1 VNLRFPLP
9 PKTVLAIAL
18 TSLILSVRPT
28 LIREYWLGGVQRERC
43 GTGIWIMHPPQSLP
57 SAVYDFLG
65 IEVIP
70 TPVGERRKFIQTPTA
85 TLDDLGVYMTTL
97 NPGQAPHPPHQHP
110 DEEMIL
116 IREGTLEITIN
127 DRIQRAGPGSVVFV
141 APNDLHG
148 WRNVGENRANY
159 FVLRW
164 TTARTAAGE

>member
-1 VNLRFPLP
+1 
-9 PKTVLAIAL
+9 
-18 TSLILSVRPT
+18 
-28 LIREYWLGGVQRERC
+28 
-43 GTGIWIMHPPQSLP
+43 MHPPQSLP